1 MTRDGATEDECGIY
15 FAQLSFPYSLSPP
28 RTAPPRLAGGKDGAT
43 SWTKLLGKFQISAGA
58 PRCVRVP
65 ALGPPLTPTDRGGRA
80 RRETAEPPPHLT
92 CPSENKPRTAGDQR
106 VSAPP
111 LSRLPRRYAD
121 SLPRIPTA
129 TSQTL
134 TQRLAAAGWRS
145 GDSPAPCRPPQP
157 LSRPLASAAGP
168 GPPFASLT
176 AVSSGAGGGNTK
188 MPQTKGSNKEA

>member
-1 MTRDGATEDECGIY
+1 MWDLFCPA
-15 FAQLSFPYSLSPP
+15 FFPLFPLSTAHRPSSTSRRQGRGDVVDQAFGEVSDKRRSTAVRACACPGPSINADRP
-28 RTAPPRLAGGKDGAT
+28 RRKSSEGN
-43 SWTKLLGKFQISAGA
+43 
-58 PRCVRVP
+58 
-65 ALGPPLTPTDRGGRA
+65 GRA
-80 RRETAEPPPHLT
+80 PPHLT
-92 CPSENKPRTAGDQR
+92 CPRTAGDQR

-134 TQRLAAAGWRS
+134 TQRLAAAAAAAGWRS